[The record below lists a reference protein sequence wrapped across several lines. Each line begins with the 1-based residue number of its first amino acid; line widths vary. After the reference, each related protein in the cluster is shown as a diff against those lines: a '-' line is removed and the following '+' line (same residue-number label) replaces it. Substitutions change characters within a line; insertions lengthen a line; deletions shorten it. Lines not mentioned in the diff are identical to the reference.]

1 MILTQRNDRLYD
13 SRNFDNYQNYYAIRY
28 DVEKYHFI
36 KDKNTNNSLTVYTQ
50 YINFNLIL
58 SVNTNKESSDNNIHC
73 PAI

>member
-36 KDKNTNNSLTVYTQ
+36 KDKNGYN
-50 YINFNLIL
+50 IL
-58 SVNTNKESSDNNIHC
+58 YNYLNKSECKWI
-73 PAI
+73 

>member
-36 KDKNTNNSLTVYTQ
+36 KDIVSLKLHFFMQ
-50 YINFNLIL
+50 LCRI
-58 SVNTNKESSDNNIHC
+58 
-73 PAI
+73 